1 MGHNTTEYL
10 HTFMMSA
17 RHAFADRFGY
27 LGDWEHH
34 KIPINGLLSP
44 LYAKEIAKEVHNP
57 TFEIRHLGEREPLVE
72 FMENPIHDPWAY
84 DTNQKVPVPSH
95 PAMDTNDEDTTHIN
109 VVDKDR
115 NAVSCTHTG
124 VFAKGLNPSGTG
136 VAMVGGMGWFIPKPG
151 YPNSMAPWKRPMNNM
166 SPFMVLENNRP
177 VLLQGAPGARRIM
190 NRNAQVILN
199 VLVFGMSPQEAI
211 IQPVVDV
218 SGRKTFV
225 DSRMNPSTVNALL
238 DLGHDIDLLEEEPA
252 PTGYFARPSAIQID
266 HEKNILKAGVDSY
279 RPTTAL
285 GY

>member
-1 MGHNTTEYL
+1 
-10 HTFMMSA
+10 
-17 RHAFADRFGY
+17 
-27 LGDWEHH
+27 
-34 KIPINGLLSP
+34 
-44 LYAKEIAKEVHNP
+44 
-57 TFEIRHLGEREPLVE
+57 
-72 FMENPIHDPWAY
+72 
-84 DTNQKVPVPSH
+84 
-95 PAMDTNDEDTTHIN
+95 
-109 VVDKDR
+109 
-115 NAVSCTHTG
+115 
-124 VFAKGLNPSGTG
+124 
-136 VAMVGGMGWFIPKPG
+136 
-151 YPNSMAPWKRPMNNM
+151 
-166 SPFMVLENNRP
+166 MVLENNRP
-177 VLLQGAPGARRIM
+177 ILMQGAPGARRIM

-199 VLVFGMSPQEAI
+199 ILVFGMSPQEAI